1 MLERR
6 LLVRVAPEAPRES
19 WVVED
24 ERDAEEAG
32 ACRDGRF
39 DRERE
44 LPHGLARG
52 LDEGARRRGTSHRSC
67 VAGGEQRA
75 RATVDDG
82 LGRRDDEHEVGV
94 DDGRIDADLAG
105 ERGEVGRGRVVHH
118 DPSTKR
124 SSLGRGQEAFELV
137 PSGPAGEPARD
148 EQGDAIV
155 RYPEPVE
162 LVEDGRERGLP
173 RIRLRAW
180 HGERRRLDDDGHARV
195 ARDQPLERQALEWK
209 RQRVANR
216 RRDVDDA

>member
-1 MLERR
+1 MLERCR
-6 LLVRVAPEAPRES
+6 LVRIAPKASRES

-24 ERDAEEAG
+24 ERDAEEAR
-32 ACRDGRF
+32 ARRDGCF

-52 LDEGARRRGTSHRSC
+52 LDEGARRCSPAHRSC
-67 VAGGEQRA
+67 VARGEQRT

-82 LGRRDDEHEVGV
+82 LGRRDDEHEVGL
-94 DDGRIDADLAG
+94 DDGRIDEDLAG
-105 ERGEVGRGRVVHH
+105 EGGEVGRGRVVHH

-148 EQGDAIV
+148 EQRDARV

-162 LVEDGRERGLP
+162 LVEDGRKRGLP

-180 HGERRRLDDDGHARV
+180 HGERRRLDYDGHARV
-195 ARDQPLERQALEWK
+195 ARDQPLER
-209 RQRVANR
+209 
-216 RRDVDDA
+216 